1 MLLIT
6 DNICIPVLQ
15 DTNLTVFLARVRK
28 HGKRKKLAFSSQPR
42 SLLPVYNF
50 KTDIIHKYFVYP
62 EFFLHFSFNNS
73 FSTNLCLY
81 LQLRLMS
88 WQKNAMYDQY
98 QGFEHRNNWTML
110 SFITAFHNIS
120 SLGYFFQSLQPVVAE

>member
-6 DNICIPVLQ
+6 DNICVPVLQ

-28 HGKRKKLAFSSQPR
+28 HGKRKKLAFLSQPR

-81 LQLRLMS
+81 LQLIKTNVMA
-88 WQKNAMYDQY
+88 KNAMYDPY

-110 SFITAFHNIS
+110 SFITAFQFIGLLFS
-120 SLGYFFQSLQPVVAE
+120 VTATSGC

>member
-6 DNICIPVLQ
+6 DNICVPVLQ

-110 SFITAFHNIS
+110 SIITAFHNIS

>member
-6 DNICIPVLQ
+6 DNICVPVLQ
-15 DTNLTVFLARVRK
+15 DTNLTVFLPRVRK

-81 LQLRLMS
+81 LQLIKTNVMAKQCNVRPISRL
-88 WQKNAMYDQY
+88 
-98 QGFEHRNNWTML
+98 
-110 SFITAFHNIS
+110 
-120 SLGYFFQSLQPVVAE
+120 

>member
-6 DNICIPVLQ
+6 DNICVPVLQ
-15 DTNLTVFLARVRK
+15 DTNLMVFLARVRK
-28 HGKRKKLAFSSQPR
+28 HGKRKKLAFLSQPR
-42 SLLPVYNF
+42 SLLPVYISRQISFISILFIMN
-50 KTDIIHKYFVYP
+50 
-62 EFFLHFSFNNS
+62 FFLQFSFNNS

-88 WQKNAMYDQY
+88 WQKNAMYDPY